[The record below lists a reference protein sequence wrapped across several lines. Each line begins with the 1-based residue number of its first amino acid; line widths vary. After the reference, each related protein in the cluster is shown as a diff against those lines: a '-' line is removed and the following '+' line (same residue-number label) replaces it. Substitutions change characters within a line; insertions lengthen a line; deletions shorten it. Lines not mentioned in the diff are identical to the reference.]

1 MSNYSDKYR
10 LALFNLPLIDS
21 LDDFSNCTHI
31 SKGLIYKL
39 SKFSE
44 SYYKTYKIPKRSGG
58 FRIICQPNYQL
69 KAIQGWILEYV
80 LKQLHVSR
88 ASKGFQAKTSIKDN
102 VYPHIGAKVVMC
114 LDLEDFYTN
123 IHSDKI
129 WYIFRNAGYSKR
141 ISLLFTSLCTYK
153 GFLPQGAPT
162 SPKLS
167 NLACWRLDQRLLGLT
182 SKNGIIY
189 TRYAD
194 DLTFSAHSYLLLKI
208 LPLSKHIIRS
218 EGFKLN
224 DSKTRIM
231 GPSRQQK
238 ITGLI
243 LNQNGFGIG
252 RRKYRELRASI
263 HKIYQLNKPN
273 CDMELINRVQGW
285 LAFTKDVD
293 KKRYRMLIKY
303 LESFEKDENNFLRFI
318 ERI

>member
-21 LDDFSNCTHI
+21 LDDFSNFTHI
-31 SKGLIYKL
+31 SKVLIYKL

-44 SYYKTYKIPKRSGG
+44 RYYKIYRIPKRGDG
-58 FRIICQPNYQL
+58 FRVIRQPNYQL
-69 KAIQGWILEYV
+69 KAIQGWILRNV
-80 LKQLHVSR
+80 LKQLHVSS
-88 ASKGFQAKTSIKDN
+88 ASKGFQKETSIKDN
-102 VYPHIGAKVVMC
+102 VSPHIRAKVVMC
-114 LDLEDFYTN
+114 LDLDDFYTN

-141 ISLLFTSLCTYK
+141 ISLLFTSLCTYD

-167 NLACWRLDQRLLGLT
+167 NLACWRLDQRLIGLT

-194 DLTFSAHSYLLLKI
+194 DLTLSANSYLLLKI
-208 LPLSKHIIRS
+208 LPLSKHILRS

-224 DSKTRIM
+224 KSKTRIM

-263 HKIYQLNKPN
+263 HKIYQFDETN
-273 CDMELINRVQGW
+273 CDMELINRIQGW
-285 LAFTKDVD
+285 LSFTKDVD
-293 KKRYRMLIKY
+293 EKRYKMLIKY
-303 LESFEKDENNFLRFI
+303 LAGFKQDENNYLRFI
-318 ERI
+318 YIS